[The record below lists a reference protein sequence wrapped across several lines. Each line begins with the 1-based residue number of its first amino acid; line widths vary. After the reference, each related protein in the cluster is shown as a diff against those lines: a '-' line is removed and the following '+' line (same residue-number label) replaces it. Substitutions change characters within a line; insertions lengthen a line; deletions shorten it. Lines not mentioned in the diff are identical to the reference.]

1 MAFYTSPFAPGYG
14 HGAVLSATGT
24 SANAAIDAASQT
36 LCLTNLGS
44 AVVYVK
50 VTEDATDT
58 ASTAD
63 YPIPGGCQV
72 SITKNRNYN
81 RIAYISADGTSLHVL
96 PGEGF

>member
-1 MAFYTSPFAPGYG
+1 MAFNTSPFAPGYG
-14 HGAVLSATGT
+14 HGAVLTATAT

-44 AVVYVK
+44 AVVYIK
-50 VTEDATDT
+50 LSEDSTDT

-63 YPIPGGCQV
+63 YPIPGGAQV